1 MSRASHNLRV
11 AHNRNARKR
20 NRAKAVKVN
29 FITLTVTTAVTIG
42 SCIATEVFNLPVY
55 II

>member
-20 NRAKAVKVN
+20 NRVKAVRVN
-29 FITLTVTTAVTIG
+29 FITLTVTATVTIG
-42 SCIATEVFNLPVY
+42 LCVATEIFNLPAY
-55 II
+55 IM

>member
-1 MSRASHNLRV
+1 MSRASHKLRT

-20 NRAKAVKVN
+20 SRAKAVRVN

-42 SCIATEVFNLPVY
+42 LCVATEVFNLPVY